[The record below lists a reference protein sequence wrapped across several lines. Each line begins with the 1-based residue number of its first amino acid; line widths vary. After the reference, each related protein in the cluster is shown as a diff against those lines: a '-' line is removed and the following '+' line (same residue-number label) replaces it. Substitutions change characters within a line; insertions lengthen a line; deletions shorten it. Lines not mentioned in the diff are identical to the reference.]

1 MKNRLESAAGRTR
14 PKGDSV
20 GLQLMS
26 TLQPT
31 LFKFE

>member
-20 GLQLMS
+20 GLSWSAADEHLTAHS
-26 TLQPT
+26 V
-31 LFKFE
+31 